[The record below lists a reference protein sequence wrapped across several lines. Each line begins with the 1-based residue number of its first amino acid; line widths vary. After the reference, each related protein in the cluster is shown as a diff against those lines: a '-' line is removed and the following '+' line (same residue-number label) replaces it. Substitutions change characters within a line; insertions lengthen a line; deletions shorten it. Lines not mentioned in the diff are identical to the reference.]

1 MENRGYFVMDQREEA
16 AKDSECLENDPPYME
31 IKVCY
36 ILATYCSLG
45 LNVLLVRQIIQ
56 FVHFQQK
63 KTDPKDNVVL
73 TDPRATWKKISKP
86 VRGNDTIY

>member
-1 MENRGYFVMDQREEA
+1 MENRGYFVMDQREKA

-45 LNVLLVRQIIQ
+45 LNVLLVRQII
-56 FVHFQQK
+56 
-63 KTDPKDNVVL
+63 
-73 TDPRATWKKISKP
+73 
-86 VRGNDTIY
+86 